1 MPNKINGNYIIK
13 EIRSYLIITAGTVL
27 LTLGVYF
34 FKIPYGFV
42 TGGVSGIGTVL
53 GSLPLMLTA
62 AQWISVIN
70 AFLLLLGFFIIG
82 KETGIKTFYCSLLFS
97 GLTLLFEGLVPIT
110 SPLTDEPVL
119 ELIYAILLTSI
130 GSAVIFSQSA
140 SSGGTDIIALILKNY
155 TRLDVGKA
163 LLITDFLVAA
173 SSFITFGVKI
183 GLLSM
188 LGLFAKAFLVDGI
201 IESISNYKYFIVITD
216 KPDEIK
222 SFILVTL
229 HHGVTTTEATGAYSG
244 TKKTM
249 IHTVC
254 HRIDA
259 IKLKKK
265 CSEIDPHAFIVVTT
279 THEIIGR
286 GFRAV

>member
-1 MPNKINGNYIIK
+1 MKALKIKSPLAKTVIAYFYMTLG
-13 EIRSYLIITAGTVL
+13 VL
-27 LTLGVYF
+27 LLTVGVYF

-53 GSLPLMLTA
+53 GSLPLHLTA
-62 AQWISVIN
+62 AQWIAIIN
-70 AFLLLLGFFIIG
+70 TLLLILGFIVIG
-82 KETGIKTFYCSLLFS
+82 KGTGVRTAYCSIVFS
-97 GLTLLFEGLVPIT
+97 LMTIVFEKII
-110 SPLTDEPVL
+110 PLDAPMTDEPLL

-130 GSAVIFSQSA
+130 GSAIIFSQSA
-140 SSGGTDIIALILKNY
+140 SSGGTDIVALILKKY
-155 TRLDVGKA
+155 TNLNVGKA
-163 LLITDFLVAA
+163 LLCTDFIVAA

-188 LGLFAKAFLVDGI
+188 LGLFAKAFLVDTI
-201 IESISNYKYFIVITD
+201 IESFSNYKYFIVITD

-222 SFILVTL
+222 QFILVTL
-229 HHGVTTTEATGAYSG
+229 HHGVTTNDAVGAYSG
-244 TKKTM
+244 SSKTM

-265 CSEIDPHAFIVVTT
+265 CAEIDPHAFIVVTT
-279 THEIIGR
+279 TSDIIGR
-286 GFRAV
+286 GFRGV